1 MNTKIDL
8 HETVT
13 PSKNLAES
21 LARQWSLGLD
31 VNDKHVYEKEYY
43 TVIPF
48 KDVFKVTNKFDPR
61 VKYYE
66 NK

>member
-1 MNTKIDL
+1 MNTKIKL

-13 PSKNLAES
+13 SFRDVAEK

-31 VNDKHVYEKEYY
+31 MSNKRIYEKEYY
-43 TVIPF
+43 TMIPF
-48 KDVFKVTNKFDPR
+48 KGVFKVTNKFDPR
-61 VKYYE
+61 VKYYD